1 MDATTPALPSDGT
14 PPRHEPDREPD
25 ALDRLLRV
33 LDLRHL
39 EGWGPRGEEDVLRGD
54 SMPGPANRAYGG
66 QVLAQAILAADR
78 TVPEGRL
85 IHSLHG
91 YFLREGRVE
100 EPIDFA
106 VERLRDGRSFSARR
120 THAIQL
126 GKPILSMI
134 ASFQEDQPGYEHLM
148 PIPHDVPPP
157 EEVGSAFDEL
167 AALPEGAD
175 VRAQFWADSAF
186 ELRHIGG
193 SLYLLPDTAV
203 TGGGRPPATQMVWMR
218 ARRPLK
224 IREQAMHRALL
235 AFACDQLMLE
245 PAMRAAGKS
254 WQDVGPSMPMA
265 SLDHAM
271 WWHRDVQVDEW
282 MLFVQSSPTA
292 QGGRALGTAKV
303 YARDGT
309 LVASMGQEG
318 MIRLPA

>member
-1 MDATTPALPSDGT
+1 MDATPDLIAGDATSDH
-14 PPRHEPDREPD
+14 PPD
-25 ALDRLLRV
+25 ALDRLLQV

-39 EGWGPRGEEDVLRGD
+39 EGWGPRGEEDVLRGN
-54 SMPGPANRAYGG
+54 SMPALANRAYGG

-78 TVPEGRL
+78 TVPDGRQ

-120 THAIQL
+120 THAIQF

-134 ASFQEDQPGYEHLM
+134 ASFQEDQPGYDHSM
-148 PIPHDVPPP
+148 PMPDGVPAPD
-157 EEVGSAFDEL
+157 EVGSAFDEL
-167 AALPEGAD
+167 GSLPDGPD
-175 VRAQFWADSAF
+175 VRAQFWADSPF
-186 ELRHIGG
+186 ELRHVGG
-193 SLYLLPDTAV
+193 SLYLHPDV
-203 TGGGRPPATQMVWMR
+203 TVAQGGTPPATQLVWMR
-218 ARRPLK
+218 TRRPLGIK
-224 IREQAMHRALL
+224 DQSMHRALL
-235 AFACDQLMLE
+235 AYACDQLMLE

-254 WQDVGPSMPMA
+254 WQDVAATVPMA
-265 SLDHAM
+265 SLDHGM

-303 YARDGT
+303 YTQDGV
-309 LVASMGQEG
+309 LVASAGQEG

>member
-1 MDATTPALPSDGT
+1 MDATTPHPTTGDST
-14 PPRHEPDREPD
+14 PGRRPD
-25 ALDRLLRV
+25 ALDRLLQV

-54 SMPGPANRAYGG
+54 SMRGPANRVYGG

-78 TVPEGRL
+78 TVPDGRL

-120 THAIQL
+120 THAIQF

-134 ASFQEDQPGYEHLM
+134 ASFQEDQPGYEHSMSM
-148 PIPHDVPPP
+148 PEDVPPP
-157 EEVGSAFDEL
+157 EEVGSAIDEL
-167 AALPEGAD
+167 AVLPAGAAG
-175 VRAQFWADSAF
+175 RTQFWADSAF
-186 ELRHIGG
+186 ELRHVGG
-193 SLYLLPDTAV
+193 SLYLHPDTTLA
-203 TGGGRPPATQMVWMR
+203 GGGTPPAAQRVWMR
-218 ARRPLK
+218 TRRPLDIK
-224 IREQAMHRALL
+224 EQAMHRALL

-245 PAMRAAGKS
+245 PALRAAGKS
-254 WQDVGPSMPMA
+254 WQDVGTSVPMA
-265 SLDHAM
+265 SLDHGM

-282 MLFVQSSPTA
+282 MLFVQNSPTA
-292 QGGRALGTAKV
+292 QGGRALGTAQV
-303 YARDGT
+303 YTQDGA
-309 LVASMGQEG
+309 LVASAGQEG

>member
-1 MDATTPALPSDGT
+1 MDATTPDPLAGSAS
-14 PPRHEPDREPD
+14 PDHQPD
-25 ALDRLLRV
+25 ALDRLLQV

-78 TVPEGRL
+78 TVPDGRL

-120 THAIQL
+120 THAIQF

-134 ASFQEDQPGYEHLM
+134 ASFQDDQPGYEHQM
-148 PIPHDVPPP
+148 PMPDDVPPP
-157 EEVGSAFDEL
+157 DEVGSAIDEL

-186 ELRHIGG
+186 ELRHVGG
-193 SLYLLPDTAV
+193 SLYLHPDRAV
-203 TGGGRPPATQMVWMR
+203 AGGGTPPATQQVWMR
-218 ARRPLK
+218 ARRPLGIK
-224 IREQAMHRALL
+224 EQAMHRALL

-254 WQDVGPSMPMA
+254 WRDVGASVPMA
-265 SLDHAM
+265 SLDHGM

-282 MLFVQSSPTA
+282 MLFVQTSPTA

-303 YARDGT
+303 YTQDGA
-309 LVASMGQEG
+309 LVASAGQEG
-318 MIRLPA
+318 MIRLPV

>member
-1 MDATTPALPSDGT
+1 VDATTPDPLA
-14 PPRHEPDREPD
+14 RNAAPDRQPD
-25 ALDRLLRV
+25 ALDRLLQV

-54 SMPGPANRAYGG
+54 SVPGPANRAYGG

-78 TVPEGRL
+78 TVPDGRL

-120 THAIQL
+120 THAIQF

-134 ASFQEDQPGYEHLM
+134 ASFQEDQPGYEHAAPM
-148 PIPHDVPPP
+148 PGDVPPP
-157 EEVGSAFDEL
+157 DEVGSAFDEL
-167 AALPEGAD
+167 GGLPEGVA

-186 ELRHIGG
+186 ELRHVGG
-193 SLYLLPDTAV
+193 SLYLRPDAAAV
-203 TGGGRPPATQMVWMR
+203 SGGTPPATQMVWMR
-218 ARRPLK
+218 TRRPLEIK
-224 IREQAMHRALL
+224 EQAMHRALL

-245 PAMRAAGKS
+245 PALRAAGRS
-254 WQDVGPSMPMA
+254 WQDVGSSVPMA
-265 SLDHAM
+265 SLDHGM
-271 WWHRDVQVDEW
+271 WWHRDVRVDEW

-303 YARDGT
+303 YTEDGA
-309 LVASMGQEG
+309 LVASAGQEG
-318 MIRLPA
+318 MIRLPV

>member
-1 MDATTPALPSDGT
+1 MDATTPDPIAGGAA
-14 PPRHEPDREPD
+14 PDSPPD
-25 ALDRLLRV
+25 ALDRLLQV
-33 LDLRHL
+33 LNLRHL

-100 EPIDFA
+100 EPINFA

-120 THAIQL
+120 THAIQF
-126 GKPILSMI
+126 GTPILSMI
-134 ASFQEDQPGYEHLM
+134 ASFQDDQPGYEHTM
-148 PIPHDVPPP
+148 PMPDDVPPP
-157 EEVGSAFDEL
+157 DEVGSAFDEL
-167 AALPEGAD
+167 AVLPEGAD
-175 VRAQFWADSAF
+175 VRAQFWTDSAF
-186 ELRHIGG
+186 ELRHVGG
-193 SLYLLPDTAV
+193 SLYLHPDVAV
-203 TGGGRPPATQMVWMR
+203 AAGGTPPATQMVWMR
-218 ARRPLK
+218 TRRPLGIK
-224 IREQAMHRALL
+224 EQSMHRALL

-245 PAMRAAGKS
+245 PALRAAGKS
-254 WQDVGPSMPMA
+254 WQEVGASVPMA
-265 SLDHAM
+265 SLDHGM

-282 MLFVQSSPTA
+282 MLFVQTSPTA

-303 YARDGT
+303 YTQDGA
-309 LVASMGQEG
+309 LVASAGQEG

>member
-1 MDATTPALPSDGT
+1 MDATTPAAAGDATPSDRT
-14 PPRHEPDREPD
+14 PD
-25 ALDRLLRV
+25 ALDHLLQV

-39 EGWGPRGEEDVLRGD
+39 EGWGPRGEEDVLRGN

-78 TVPEGRL
+78 TVPDGRL

-120 THAIQL
+120 THAIQF

-134 ASFQEDQPGYEHLM
+134 ASFQEDQPGYEHADPM
-148 PIPHDVPPP
+148 PRDVPPP
-157 EEVGSAFDEL
+157 DEVGSVFDEL
-167 AALPEGAD
+167 ADLPKGAD
-175 VRAQFWADSAF
+175 VRAQFWSDSAF
-186 ELRHIGG
+186 ELRHVGG
-193 SLYLLPDTAV
+193 SLYLHPDTAV
-203 TGGGRPPATQMVWMR
+203 ADGGTPPAAQLVWMR
-218 ARRPLK
+218 ARRPLGIK
-224 IREQAMHRALL
+224 SQAMHRALL

-245 PAMRAAGKS
+245 PALRSAGKS
-254 WQDVGPSMPMA
+254 WQDVGAGVPMA
-265 SLDHAM
+265 SLDHGM

-282 MLFVQSSPTA
+282 MLFVQTSPTA

-303 YARDGT
+303 YTQDGA
-309 LVASMGQEG
+309 LVATAGQEG
-318 MIRLPA
+318 MIRLSV